1 MRSVSRGDTKNV
13 CLLFNSLLPP
23 GKTEKGERERRKNV
37 SLFSKK
43 TLSFSLSLSS
53 KALSLSFFDMLC
65 FGCRFVFFFLSF
77 RALLFVLGEII
88 KRWSSLSL
96 FSLPGEIGNHIQSL
110 SLSLSLTKRAF
121 WKTRSPSR
129 MLRGT
134 QKERGMIIS
143 EKEEI
148 DASDINSR
156 AKAGK
161 KKMDWISSHRAEQQ
175 PQRVVVASKTKTHEN
190 KSVRVVCYLP
200 SAPAGHASKI
210 HSSSVALIYIC
221 VYILLDLFDKR
232 VRNISARCCI
242 RIRTNTSCDD

>member
-1 MRSVSRGDTKNV
+1 MSRGDTKNV

-53 KALSLSFFDMLC
+53 KALSLSFFDILC

-77 RALLFVLGEII
+77 RALLFVVGEI

-96 FSLPGEIGNHIQSL
+96 FSLQGEIGNHIQSL

-148 DASDINSR
+148 DASENKLARESR
-156 AKAGK
+156 K
-161 KKMDWISSHRAEQQ
+161 KKDGLDFFSSCGTAATSSRRVKDENAYIREQIYVTFR
-175 PQRVVVASKTKTHEN
+175 PPPRGMPPKFI
-190 KSVRVVCYLP
+190 LP
-200 SAPAGHASKI
+200 P
-210 HSSSVALIYIC
+210 
-221 VYILLDLFDKR
+221 LL
-232 VRNISARCCI
+232 
-242 RIRTNTSCDD
+242 